1 MLCVMIRL
9 GPILVTVE
17 DARHDIVGV
26 HLSILLTPE
35 MSSGMCLWRSRRC
48 PQQGCICHESL
59 ICG

>member
-1 MLCVMIRL
+1 VSSLSAFCCQFASGCNALYMLCVMIRL

-35 MSSGMCLWRSRRC
+35 MSSGMCL
-48 PQQGCICHESL
+48 
-59 ICG
+59 